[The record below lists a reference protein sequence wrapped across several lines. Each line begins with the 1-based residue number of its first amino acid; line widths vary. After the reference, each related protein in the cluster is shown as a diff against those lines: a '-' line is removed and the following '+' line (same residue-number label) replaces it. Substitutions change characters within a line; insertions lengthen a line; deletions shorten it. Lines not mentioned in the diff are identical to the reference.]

1 MVKEYGGKFVEI
13 DVRSRYEIFGE
24 RDAEGVVK
32 RGGKRRYRWRLR
44 ASNGEVVC
52 ASEGYINKRDCEL
65 AVVRWRQWAAEGL
78 GLVRYLDAIPPS
90 GDTSKW
96 RNPFHNIEEVGH
108 E

>member
-1 MVKEYGGKFVEI
+1 MKA
-13 DVRSRYEIFGE
+13 DPRSRYEIFGE

-65 AVVRWRQWAAEGL
+65 AVVKLRQWAAEGL
-78 GLVRYLDAIPPS
+78 GLVRDLDAISPS
-90 GDTSKW
+90 GDTVRWK
-96 RNPFHNIEEVGH
+96 NPFYNIEEVDC
-108 E
+108 